1 MLGSDADMSNAKAH
15 FQRAKT
21 PGIPQPPENI
31 KRIKRRIA
39 VMSGKGGVGK
49 TMVSVN
55 IAAEL
60 ARRGY
65 SVGILDTDITGPNV
79 PKALGLLNAPIYA
92 TDEGIIPVEGPL
104 KMKVMSLGL
113 MIRDGDPVIWR
124 GPLKA
129 KAIQEFVENV
139 VWGDLDYLVVD
150 LPPGTGDE
158 PLSVMQLIPLQGVVL
173 VTTPQEVALMDVR
186 RALHMVNKM
195 NYRALGVVENMSY
208 FICPGGEKVRIFGEG
223 GGKKLA
229 EEEGIPFLGEIPIDP
244 KVAKLMDKG
253 VPIVVADPENMVSK
267 AFKKVV
273 DRIEEQL
280 SQEDG
285 N

>member
-1 MLGSDADMSNAKAH
+1 MSNAKAH

-139 VWGDLDYLVVD
+139 VWGNLDYLVVD

-223 GGKKLA
+223 GGKRLA

-253 VPIVVADPENMVSK
+253 VPIVVADPENVVSK
-267 AFKKVV
+267 AFKKIV

-280 SQEDG
+280 S
-285 N
+285 

>member
-1 MLGSDADMSNAKAH
+1 MSGIKAH
-15 FQRAKT
+15 FTPPRAA
-21 PGIPQPPENI
+21 GIPQPPENV

-49 TMVSVN
+49 TTVSVN

-60 ARRGY
+60 AKRGY
-65 SVGILDTDITGPNV
+65 SVGILDTDLTGPNV
-79 PKALGLLNAPIYA
+79 PKALGLIDVPIYA
-92 TDEGIIPVEGPL
+92 TNEGIIPAEGPL

-113 MIRDGDPVIWR
+113 MVRDGDPVIWR

-139 VWGDLDYLVVD
+139 NWGDLDYLVVD

-158 PLSVMQLIPLQGVVL
+158 PLSVMQLIPLHGVVL

-186 RALHMVNKM
+186 RALHMVRKM
-195 NYRALGVVENMSY
+195 EYKPLGIVENMSY
-208 FICPGGEKVRIFGEG
+208 FVCPGGEKVRIFGEG
-223 GGKKLA
+223 GGRKLA
-229 EEEGIPFLGEIPIDP
+229 EEENVPFLGEIPIDP
-244 KVAKLMDKG
+244 KVVEFMDRG
-253 VPIVVADPENMVSK
+253 LPIVLADPENIVSK
-267 AFKKVV
+267 AFKEIV

-280 SQEDG
+280 IEAQ
-285 N
+285 

>member
-1 MLGSDADMSNAKAH
+1 
-15 FQRAKT
+15 
-21 PGIPQPPENI
+21 
-31 KRIKRRIA
+31 
-39 VMSGKGGVGK
+39 
-49 TMVSVN
+49 
-55 IAAEL
+55 
-60 ARRGY
+60 
-65 SVGILDTDITGPNV
+65 
-79 PKALGLLNAPIYA
+79 
-92 TDEGIIPVEGPL
+92 
-104 KMKVMSLGL
+104 

-139 VWGDLDYLVVD
+139 VWGNLDYLVVD

-195 NYRALGVVENMSY
+195 NYRALGVVENMSH
-208 FICPGGEKVRIFGEG
+208 FICPGGEKVRIFGEE
-223 GGKKLA
+223 GGKRLA

-253 VPIVVADPENMVSK
+253 VPIVVADPENVVSK
-267 AFKKVV
+267 AFKKIV